1 MNYDT
6 NSIYMNM
13 EKNKKDFFYWIFI
26 GIGFLSLF
34 YFFCFR
40 SYSSFYFWEKEGLQ
54 NKVKGFFVPNSY
66 VFNRWI
72 GAYSG
77 LESCLGEYCLIISTN
92 FKPQLVFFVCIL
104 CQNVLLDNLHNL
116 HFHYKSVTYLGVSNH
131 PLVFVQPPVMIIRV
145 W

>member
-6 NSIYMNM
+6 YSIYEYGYGKG
-13 EKNKKDFFYWIFI
+13 EKRYFFI

-34 YFFCFR
+34 FFFFIPILL
-40 SYSSFYFWEKEGLQ
+40 SISEKRGAY
-54 NKVKGFFVPNSY
+54 KIKDFFVPNSY

-104 CQNVLLDNLHNL
+104 CKNVLLDNLQKF

-131 PLVFVQPPVMIIRV
+131 PLVFVQPPVMIIHV
-145 W
+145 S

>member
-1 MNYDT
+1 MPENYTVHPSNQINGKIFVPGDK
-6 NSIYMNM
+6 SISHRSLILLSIS
-13 EKNKKDFFYWIFI
+13 EKRGAYKIKD
-26 GIGFLSLF
+26 
-34 YFFCFR
+34 
-40 SYSSFYFWEKEGLQ
+40 
-54 NKVKGFFVPNSY
+54 FFVPNSY

-104 CQNVLLDNLHNL
+104 CKNVLLDNLQKF

-131 PLVFVQPPVMIIRV
+131 PLVFVQPPVMIIHV
-145 W
+145 S

>member
-6 NSIYMNM
+6 NSIYIWIW
-13 EKNKKDFFYWIFI
+13 KRIKKIFF
-26 GIGFLSLF
+26 IGFLLELG
-34 YFFCFR
+34 FFFFFFFR